1 MPTERALVFVFLCRV
16 DIFGSSDTPPFC
28 RNAPV
33 GKKSQA
39 GLMVKPGLRVA
50 IFQTSFY
57 VSDLFVTKLS
67 TGLAE
72 LAELVAGKLLAELTE
87 LLAESA

>member
-1 MPTERALVFVFLCRV
+1 
-16 DIFGSSDTPPFC
+16 
-28 RNAPV
+28 
-33 GKKSQA
+33 
-39 GLMVKPGLRVA
+39 MVKPGLRVA